1 MSDTDRWATRLLA
14 AFALFV
20 CSSIASAQDS
30 IFGGVDAGFEKNLRA
45 ADDNAE
51 AARFLNQATFGAT
64 RAEID
69 ALRQQ
74 SYEGW
79 IDAQFAAP
87 TTLARP
93 FLEQLA
99 STENVAGR
107 ALDQAQRVH
116 RWFDTAVTAADQLR
130 QKLAYALSQIV
141 VVSDQDAALS
151 DETIMMAEWNDLLV
165 RNAFGNYRDLLSQA
179 TRSPM
184 MGRYLTSLRNRKF
197 ELDPV
202 FTQAGTPPAYT
213 ITSYV
218 TQNGGTQPDENY
230 AREVM
235 QLFSVGLVMRSL
247 DFSPLPGPVATYN
260 QQMITTMARVF
271 TGLGHACS
279 GVRLVA
285 GQPIARTCNCTGV
298 ACNFANTNF
307 FATPPRVTVNGQDD
321 VAHPDRYEPMVCY
334 PRYHDTGRDIDGFQL
349 PGAFPGTPPV
359 NTTLSLGSGTIP
371 AGTPA
376 DDKALTLA
384 GTVLSTVAEINAG
397 APRDQAVNCQSGAL
411 TDAQRQQCLDYCDA
425 SLANAVDVLFAEPNT
440 AAMVARQLIQRFVT
454 SNPSPAYIE
463 RVARV
468 FDGNGGPR
476 GDLRATIKA
485 VLLDAEARADPDGPA
500 TGRARE
506 PMLKLVHVWRSFGA
520 VSADA
525 RRWGVPN
532 PQGAYFQ
539 RPLGA
544 PSVFNFYEPDYRQP
558 GAIEAA
564 GLYSPELQI
573 INENTATQTANDL
586 FTRICTGYGSANN
599 CSGAFVQPPSTGTGP
614 NSDRAYIPP
623 AVLDALP
630 ADPVALIGELDLRLM
645 DGAMS
650 GAIGNPAVCT
660 GHTGMK
666 GTLYALLQCGLAG
679 TLGDTSANAAL
690 NSQRRKILYLI
701 HLIAI
706 SPDYA
711 AQR

>member
-1 MSDTDRWATRLLA
+1 MIGKDWWGARPLA
-14 AFALFV
+14 AFALCV
-20 CSSIASAQDS
+20 GATTAHAQDP
-30 IFGGVDAGFEKNLRA
+30 IFGGPGGGFENEYLIA
-45 ADDNAE
+45 QSDAE

-74 SYEGW
+74 SFETW
-79 IDAQFAAP
+79 IDTQFAAP
-87 TTLARP
+87 ATLARP

-99 STENVAGR
+99 TTENLAGR

-116 RWFDTAVTAADQLR
+116 RWFGTAATAPDQLR

-141 VVSDQDAALS
+141 VVSDQDAALN

-165 RNAFGNYRDLLSQA
+165 RNAFGNYRTLLSEA

-202 FTQAGTPPAYT
+202 FTQTGTPPAFT
-213 ITSYV
+213 ISSYG
-218 TQNGGTQPDENY
+218 TQNSGTQPDENY

-235 QLFSVGLVMRSL
+235 QLFSVGLVMRNL

-279 GVRLVA
+279 GTRLVA
-285 GQPIARTCNCTGV
+285 GQPILRNCNCVGV
-298 ACNFANTNF
+298 ACNFSTTNF
-307 FATPPRVTVNGQDD
+307 FATPPRLTVTGQDD
-321 VAHPDRYEPMVCY
+321 VAHPDRYEPLVCY

-349 PGAFPGTPPV
+349 PGASPGTPPV
-359 NTTLSLGSGTIP
+359 NATLSPAASAMIP
-371 AGTPA
+371 AGTPS

-384 GTVLSTVAEINAG
+384 GAVLSTIAEINSG

-411 TDAQRQQCLDYCDA
+411 NDTQRQQCLDYCDQ

-468 FDGNGGPR
+468 FDGNGGAR

-485 VLLDAEARADPDGPA
+485 VLLDAEARAEPA
-500 TGRARE
+500 SPSAGRVRE

-520 VSADA
+520 VAADG

-532 PQGAYFQ
+532 PERAYFQ

-558 GAIEAA
+558 GAIETA
-564 GLYSPELQI
+564 GLYSPEFQI
-573 INENTATQTANDL
+573 INENTSTQTANDL
-586 FTRICTGYGSANN
+586 FTRICTAYGGGGNN
-599 CSGAFVQPPSTGTGP
+599 CSGAFVQPPSTGTGT

-630 ADPVALIGELDLRLM
+630 ADPVALVEELNLRLM
-645 DGAMS
+645 DGRMS
-650 GAIGNPAVCT
+650 GALPNAPSCSGNS
-660 GHTGMK
+660 GMK
-666 GTLYALLQCGLAG
+666 GTLYNLLQCGLSALG
-679 TLGDTSANAAL
+679 TSTDA
-690 NSQRRKILYLI
+690 RRRRILYLI